1 VGVAIDIALA
11 HLKGRK
17 RQTAV
22 SVAGVAMG
30 VGFFVA
36 VGSLMEGSQQ
46 DLISTLIDAAP
57 HITVKDEFRDPPR
70 QPVERLYP
78 GAAIRIDGLKPKDE
92 IRGIRRAR
100 ARVALLDAREGLDA
114 APTLRGQVV
123 MRYGAKDVSATLIG
137 IEPERERRVSQIEND
152 LTAGNL
158 ESLHTAANGVI
169 LGSGLVRKLG
179 VRVGETLAATAPTG
193 IRLLMKVVGTFHT
206 GAVAVDSF
214 QAYALLK
221 KVQVLQDRPNVI
233 NEIRV
238 KTDDIYAARSIAR
251 SIEAQFGY
259 KTESWEEANEDLLE
273 VLVIRNAILYSVVTA
288 ILIVAGFGI
297 FNIIST
303 VTFEK
308 ARDIAILKSLGFQEH
323 DVRGIFLGQGFV
335 VGLCGAIIGWGL
347 GFILI
352 GVLGSIEFEIEAFT
366 QRSGLPLYEGP
377 FYYAVAGVLAI
388 VSAMLAAYIPARRA
402 SRLNPVDIIRG
413 AA

>member
-1 VGVAIDIALA
+1 MGVAVDIALA
-11 HLKGRK
+11 HVRGRK
-17 RQTAV
+17 RQTIV

-30 VGFFVA
+30 VGFFIA
-36 VGSLMEGSQQ
+36 VGALMEGSQQ
-46 DLISTLIDAAP
+46 DFISTLIDSAP

-70 QPVERLYP
+70 QPVEHFYAG
-78 GAAIRIDGLKPKDE
+78 GAIKIDGLKPKDE
-92 IRGIRRAR
+92 VRGIRRAR
-100 ARVALLDAREGLDA
+100 ARVAALDARDGLDA

-123 MRYGAKDVSATLIG
+123 MRYGSKDVSATLVG

-152 LTAGNL
+152 LREGDLNA
-158 ESLHTAANGVI
+158 LHTAANGVI

-179 VRVGETLAATAPTG
+179 IRLGETFSVTAPTG
-193 IRLLMKVVGTFHT
+193 VRLLMKVVGTFHT

-238 KTDDIYAARSIAR
+238 KVDDIYAARAIAR
-251 SIEAQFGY
+251 TIETQYGY

-297 FNIIST
+297 YNIIST

-308 ARDIAILKSLGFQEH
+308 ARDIAILKSLGFRAH
-323 DVRGIFLGQGFV
+323 DIRRIFLGQGFV
-335 VGLCGAIIGWGL
+335 VGICGAVLGWAL
-347 GFILI
+347 GFGLTE
-352 GVLGSIEFEIEAFT
+352 VLGAIEFEIKTLTE
-366 QRSGLPLYEGP
+366 RSGLPLYRGP
-377 FYYAVAGVLAI
+377 FFYAMGGVLAI
-388 VSAMLAAYIPARRA
+388 VSAMTAAYVPARRA
-402 SRLNPVDIIRG
+402 SRVNPVDIIRG